1 MSTIPLVEVSLLVM
15 ETLSFTPEKRAGVRI
30 QEWTESE
37 LTANAVFAFSLLQE
51 KIKTTIKM
59 STMIFIVNDVSL
71 KFFNDASSH

>member
-1 MSTIPLVEVSLLVM
+1 LVEVSLLVM
-15 ETLSFTPEKRAGVRI
+15 ETLSFTLEKRAGVRI

-37 LTANAVFAFSLLQE
+37 LMADAVFTFSLLQE

-71 KFFNDASSH
+71 KFFNDASNH